1 MMKNFRNISLLFLLA
16 LGIWFYL
23 KHRRTHQQTNEKVLE
38 IPVTGD
44 VKGMDPAYTADNISC
59 AEVAKV
65 YEGLLTYHYLKRPY
79 ELIPNLA
86 AAMPTLSDDQLVY
99 TFKIKQGVKFHDNA
113 CFPRGKGRELIAEDF
128 VYSIKRIAD
137 PKVQSTGFYLLD
149 GRIKGL
155 NEWREKY
162 IDTPADYNEPV
173 EGLQAIDQYTL
184 QFILAKPFPQFLYV
198 LARHFCFAVPQ
209 EAVQHYGQEFLNHPV
224 GTGPFI
230 VKEFKP
236 QAREIVYHKN
246 PNFRAKLF
254 PAEASEEF
262 KHLLADAGKQ
272 LPLADKVVMHII
284 PEEHPRWLKF
294 QKGQIDYIQVPKD
307 EFAESVTPAKE
318 LSPAMQQKEVQLHY
332 GPSLSTYFIAF
343 NHLNPLFRDN
353 LRLRRAMSLAYD
365 RQSLNELFY
374 HGMSLIAQSII
385 PPGLAGYRSDYA
397 NPYGTYD
404 LASAKQLLA
413 EAGYPAGKGLPTIT
427 LDTSNS
433 TTHRQIAEHFAR
445 CMEKLGIKIEVITNP
460 WPALLKKVDQSKS
473 TMLHTMGWTPA
484 YPDAEHM
491 LQTLYGP
498 HKALG
503 SNGSNFDDPEYDV
516 LYEQVS
522 VMPDSP
528 ARRKLYEKMNQLAA
542 EKVPLI
548 YMIHKTDHVLHHSWL
563 QNYVLSD
570 FDYHGQEQYLN
581 IDVDKKRAMKPQF

>member
-1 MMKNFRNISLLFLLA
+1 MKNLRKMSLLVLLA
-16 LGIWFYL
+16 LGVWFYV
-23 KHRRTHQQTNEKVLE
+23 KRSSPHKVTHEKVLA
-38 IPVTGD
+38 IPVVGE
-44 VKGMDPAYTADNISC
+44 VKGMDPAYTDDNISC

-79 ELIPNLA
+79 ELTPNLA
-86 AAMPTLSDDQLVY
+86 AAMPTVSDDQLVY
-99 TFKIKQGVKFHDNA
+99 TFQLKQGVKFHDNP
-113 CFPRGKGRELIAEDF
+113 CFPGGKGRELVAEDF

-162 IDTPADYNEPV
+162 LATPAAYHEPV

-184 QFILAKPFPQFLYV
+184 QFILTKPFPQFLYV

-209 EAVQHYGQEFLNHPV
+209 EAVQHYGPVFLNHPV

-230 VKEFKP
+230 IEEFKP
-236 QAREIVYHKN
+236 QANKIVYHKN
-246 PNFRAKLF
+246 PNFRAKRF
-254 PAEASEEF
+254 PAEASEAF

-272 LPLADKVVMHII
+272 LPLVDKVVMHII

-294 QKGQIDYIQVPKD
+294 QKGQLDYIQIPKD
-307 EFAESVTPAKE
+307 EFAEAITPAKG
-318 LSPAMQQKEVQLHY
+318 LSAALQQKEVQLHY

-353 LRLRRAMSLAYD
+353 LKLRRAMSLAYD
-365 RQSLNELFY
+365 RQALNELFF
-374 HGMSLIAQSII
+374 HGTSLVAQSII
-385 PPGLAGYRSDYA
+385 PPGLAGYRPDYV
-397 NPYGTYD
+397 NPYGNYD
-404 LASAKQLLA
+404 LARAKQLLA
-413 EAGYPAGKGLPTIT
+413 EAGYPGGKGLPTLT
-427 LDTSNS
+427 FDTSNS
-433 TTHRQIAEHFAR
+433 THHRQIAEHFAR
-445 CMEKLGIKIEVITNP
+445 CMEKLGIKIEVLTNP
-460 WPALLKKVDQSKS
+460 WPALLQKVKQSKS
-473 TMLHTMGWTPA
+473 TMLYTMGWTPD

-491 LQTLYGP
+491 LQLLYGP
-498 HKALG
+498 NQAPG
-503 SNGSNFDDPEYDV
+503 SNSANFDDAAYNV
-516 LYEQVS
+516 LYEQVR

-528 ARRKLYEKMNQLAA
+528 ARTKLYETMSQLAA

-548 YMIHKTDHVLHHSWL
+548 YMVHGSDHVLHHSWL

-581 IDVDKKRAMKPQF
+581 LDVDKKRTMKARF

>member
-1 MMKNFRNISLLFLLA
+1 MKKFSNISLIALLA

-23 KHRRTHQQTNEKVLE
+23 KRKSTQKETNVKVLE
-38 IPVTGD
+38 LPVVGE
-44 VKGMDPAYTADNISC
+44 VKGMDPAYTDDNISC

-79 ELIPNLA
+79 ELTPNLA
-86 AAMPTLSDDQLVY
+86 AAMPTVSDDGLVY
-99 TFKIKQGVKFHDNA
+99 TFKIQQGVKFHDNA
-113 CFPRGKGRELIAEDF
+113 CFPGGKGRELIAEDF

-155 NEWREKY
+155 NAWREKH
-162 IDTPADYNEPV
+162 IDKPVDYNESV
-173 EGLQAIDQYTL
+173 EGLQALDQYTL
-184 QFILAKPFPQFLYV
+184 QFTLTKPFPQFLYV

-209 EAVQHYGQEFLNHPV
+209 EAVQHYGPEFLNHPV

-230 VKEFKP
+230 IEEFKP

-262 KHLLADAGKQ
+262 KHLLADAGKP
-272 LPLADKVVMHII
+272 LPLVDKIVVHII
-284 PEEHPRWLKF
+284 PEEQPRWLKF

-307 EFAESVTPAKE
+307 EFAEAITPAKG
-318 LSPAMQQKEVQLHY
+318 LSPAMQQKEIQLHH

-353 LRLRRAMSLAYD
+353 LKLRRALSLAYD
-365 RQSLNELFY
+365 RQSLNKLFY
-374 HGMSLIAQSII
+374 HGMSLVAQSII
-385 PPGLAGYRSDYA
+385 PPGLAGYRSDYV
-397 NPYGTYD
+397 NPYGIYD
-404 LASAKQLLA
+404 LARAKQLLA
-413 EAGYPAGKGLPTIT
+413 EAGYPGGKDLPAIT

-433 TTHRQIAEHFAR
+433 TTHRQLAEHFAR

-460 WPALLKKVDQSKS
+460 WPALLKKVSQSKS

-491 LQTLYGP
+491 LQLLYGP
-498 HKALG
+498 NQAPG
-503 SNGSNFDDPEYDV
+503 SNGSNFDDATYNA
-516 LYEQVS
+516 LYEQIS
-522 VMPDSP
+522 AMSDSP
-528 ARRKLYEKMNQLAA
+528 ARTRLYEKMNQLAA

-548 YMIHKTDHVLHHSWL
+548 YMVHRSDHVLHHNWL

-581 IDVDKKRAMKPQF
+581 VDMDKKHIMQPQF